1 MHRLR
6 LYLTLIRFDKPIG
19 PILLA
24 WPCLWGIAHSYH
36 TTGVSLSKCLLH
48 SVLLITGA
56 FLMSGFGCIINDIAD
71 RDFDRQVERT
81 KTRPLAAGTLNLKQA
96 TACASILAVL
106 SFIVFLNLPPI
117 ARVYAVCGAALLFI
131 YPFMK
136 RITYYPQIVLG
147 LAFNTGVLVGYAC
160 LSGAST
166 AEVWYLYA
174 CGVCWTIAYDTIY
187 AFQDINDDEQIGI
200 KSTAIRFNQHP
211 KLMVGV
217 CYGLGFMFLCLS
229 RGAINLSAL
238 LYAVFALYTLVK
250 WNPKDTQSCG
260 KYFKAHALFSV
271 FGLVS
276 Q

>member
-1 MHRLR
+1 MHNLQ

-19 PILLA
+19 RILLA

-36 TTGVSLSKCLLH
+36 TAGASFSSCLACGCLL
-48 SVLLITGA
+48 SVGA
-56 FLMSGFGCIINDIAD
+56 FLLSGFGCIINDMAD

-81 KTRPLAAGTLNLKQA
+81 KTRPLAAGTLSLKQA
-96 TACASILAVL
+96 IICASILAAL
-106 SFIVFLNLPPI
+106 SLVVFLMIPPI
-117 ARVYAVCGAALLFI
+117 ARLYAACGAVLLFI

-160 LSGAST
+160 LSGAPT
-166 AEVWYLYA
+166 AGVWYLYA

-187 AFQDINDDEQIGI
+187 AFQDITDDEQIGI
-200 KSTAIRFNQHP
+200 KSSAIRFKQHP

-217 CYGLGFMFLCLS
+217 CYGLGFMFLCLCKG
-229 RGAINLSAL
+229 GASMSAF
-238 LYAVFALYTLVK
+238 LYAVFALYTLVR
-250 WNPKDTQSCG
+250 WDPKDTQSCG
-260 KYFKAHALFSV
+260 KYFKAHALFSM
-271 FGLVS
+271 FGLVY